1 MSSPDATRLCLDGWA
16 RPTQPHCFV
25 GWNEARGPAIP
36 SSFPGRSQSRSRTRR
51 DVATKRSTNETES
64 RSSHRADPDQLAS
77 LGKEK
82 RVQKQRRSPACV
94 PPLHGASTSRR
105 GIFPNPVGSSPA
117 AVPRARLTY
126 SPVQTPGAPGPP
138 LAQPQLPKNNLGARV
153 RTPIDRVHARTGGRE
168 SPSVVS

>member
-1 MSSPDATRLCLDGWA
+1 MQLDYAWTAGPGPLSHIASSDGMKPEA
-16 RPTQPHCFV
+16 QPS
-25 GWNEARGPAIP
+25 PPP
-36 SSFPGRSQSRSRTRR
+36 SQAARSRTRR